1 MTCMVHM
8 AGRRSRR
15 EVLEGN
21 TEFSDAELRL
31 VIHEE
36 VPNEEVLVQA
46 GEKRGSFYGRGGNIL
61 IYC

>member
-1 MTCMVHM
+1 MKLELKGLPKEQAWMTCMVHV
-8 AGRRSRR
+8 AERSRW

-36 VPNEEVLVQA
+36 VLV
-46 GEKRGSFYGRGGNIL
+46 
-61 IYC
+61 